1 MKKKNLLVLG
11 IALGMFG
18 GTIQGATQTVMQE
31 NNIQEVAT
39 SVREWKVG
47 TIENPELYNLNEIAS
62 YRGKEYKVLQTHEN
76 TGAAQWNPE
85 DAKGLF
91 IEVSEE
97 TNISFDG
104 KLSVALNKDNRTEV
118 YFSIPRNST
127 QLNDSYRVE
136 INNKYYFSVNKQVNY
151 YCILSFIGSM
161 NVYGK
166 ADRELNEGD
175 IVTLWYLSG
184 PEAKK
189 IQQIKV
195 DSSMLPK

>member
-1 MKKKNLLVLG
+1 MVCLAG
-11 IALGMFG
+11 RSR
-18 GTIQGATQTVMQE
+18 GAAQTVMQE

-47 TIENPELYNLNEIAS
+47 TIENPELYNLNEIVS
-62 YRGKEYKVLQTHEN
+62 YKGKEYKVVQTHEN
-76 TGAAQWNPE
+76 TGNAQWNPE

-91 IEVSEE
+91 IDASEE

-104 KLSVALNKDNRTEV
+104 KLSVAVNKDNRTEV

-175 IVTLWYLSG
+175 IVTLWYHSG

-195 DSSMLPK
+195 DASMLPK

>member
-11 IALGMFG
+11 IALGIFG
-18 GTIQGATQTVMQE
+18 GAIQGSAQTVMQE
-31 NNIQEVAT
+31 DNIQEVAT

-47 TIENPELYNLNEIAS
+47 T
-62 YRGKEYKVLQTHEN
+62 
-76 TGAAQWNPE
+76 
-85 DAKGLF
+85 
-91 IEVSEE
+91 
-97 TNISFDG
+97 
-104 KLSVALNKDNRTEV
+104 KDNRTEV

-195 DSSMLPK
+195 DASMLPK

>member
-11 IALGMFG
+11 IALGIFG
-18 GTIQGATQTVMQE
+18 GAIQGSAQTVVQE
-31 NNIQEVAT
+31 NNTQEVAT

-47 TIENPELYNLNEIAS
+47 TIENPELYNLNEIVS
-62 YRGKEYKVLQTHEN
+62 YKGKEYKVVQTHEN
-76 TGAAQWNPE
+76 TGNAQWNPE

-91 IEVSEE
+91 IDASEE

-104 KLSVALNKDNRTEV
+104 KLSVAVNKDNRTEV

-136 INNKYYFSVNKQVNY
+136 INNKYYFSVNKQDNH
-151 YCILSFIGSM
+151 YCYLYHIGSTK
-161 NVYGK
+161 VYGRTTSVVK
-166 ADRELNEGD
+166 EGD
-175 IVTLWYLSG
+175 IVTLWHLSG

-195 DSSMLPK
+195 DASMVPR

>member
-18 GTIQGATQTVMQE
+18 GTIQGAAQTVMQE

-47 TIENPELYNLNEIAS
+47 TIENPELYNLNEIVS
-62 YRGKEYKVLQTHEN
+62 YKGKEYKVLQTHEN
-76 TGAAQWNPE
+76 TGNAQWNPE

-91 IEVSEE
+91 IDASEE

-104 KLSVALNKDNRTEV
+104 KLSVSLIKDGPTEIL
-118 YFSIPRNST
+118 FSIPMNST
-127 QLNDSYRVE
+127 QLNDHYRVE
-136 INNKYYFSVNKQVNY
+136 INNKYYFSVNKQDNH
-151 YCILSFIGSM
+151 YCYLYHIGSTK
-161 NVYGK
+161 VYGRTTSVVK
-166 ADRELNEGD
+166 EGD
-175 IVTLWYLSG
+175 IVTLWHLSG

-195 DSSMLPK
+195 DAYMVPR

>member
-18 GTIQGATQTVMQE
+18 GTIQGAAQTVMQE
-31 NNIQEVAT
+31 NNTQEVAS

-47 TIENPELYNLNEIAS
+47 TIENPELYNLNEIVS
-62 YRGKEYKVLQTHEN
+62 YKGKEYKVLQTHEN
-76 TGAAQWNPE
+76 TGNAQWNPE

-91 IEVSEE
+91 IDASEE

-104 KLSVALNKDNRTEV
+104 KLSVAVNSRNLTEV
-118 YFSIPRNST
+118 FFSIPKDSK
-127 QLNDSYRVE
+127 QINDDYRIEV
-136 INNKYYFSVNKQVNY
+136 NNKYYFSVNKQVNY
-151 YCILSFIGSM
+151 YCILYHMGSM
-161 NVYGK
+161 SVYGTTARVLK
-166 ADRELNEGD
+166 IGD
-175 IVTLWYLSG
+175 IVTLWYHSG

-195 DSSMLPK
+195 DASMLPK